1 MHTDTES
8 NTDTNAETA
17 TDTGTTMN
25 IDAATNN
32 VINILVQIRMK
43 YFY

>member
-17 TDTGTTMN
+17 TDTGTTMD
-25 IDAATNN
+25 IDAATSN
-32 VINILVQIRMK
+32 VTNILVQIRIK